1 MAMYNERLEDLSIY
15 YFLENC
21 FIAIPQV
28 KIVDGFPEKVLT
40 LPTVAVEAGRI
51 DLRQFEIGNRDS
63 LRVRKWFIDIF
74 AKNKSQRD
82 EMGYKLLEDIKNGII
97 VYDYNQGFPPTVSP
111 TAIGHL
117 QILSTSFIPVRIS
130 PELVEK
136 MYYRATLSFVA
147 QNDVV

>member
-1 MAMYNERLEDLSIY
+1 MSMYKERLEDLSVY
-15 YFLENC
+15 YFLADC

-28 KIVDGFPEKVLT
+28 KIVDGFPEEVLT

-63 LRVRKWFIDIF
+63 LRVRKWYIDIF
-74 AKNKSQRD
+74 AKSKSQRD
-82 EMGYKLLEDIKNGII
+82 EMGYKLLEDLKNGII
-97 VYDYNQGFPPTVSP
+97 VYDYNEGFPPTVTPSK
-111 TAIGHL
+111 IGHL
-117 QILSTSFIPVRIS
+117 QILSTTFIPIRIS